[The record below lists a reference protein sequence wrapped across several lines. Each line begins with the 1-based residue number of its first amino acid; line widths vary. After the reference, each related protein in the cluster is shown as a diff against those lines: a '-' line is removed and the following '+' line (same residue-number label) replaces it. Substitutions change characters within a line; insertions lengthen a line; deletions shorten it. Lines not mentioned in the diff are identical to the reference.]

1 MFEILG
7 HLLYHLIRRSLICT
21 IVTEKGVQ
29 CISLNGTTYAATTL
43 VFNEDCRTSAPGFA
57 WTYVTLPS
65 STVDDGLVTKF
76 CFAGVSVKL
85 IHIRSS

>member
-7 HLLYHLIRRSLICT
+7 HLLYHLIRRSLICI

-43 VFNEDCRTSAPGFA
+43 VFNEDCVLGKLSPLSGYPVLYTFFRQKLTTALLESAEG
-57 WTYVTLPS
+57 
-65 STVDDGLVTKF
+65 
-76 CFAGVSVKL
+76 
-85 IHIRSS
+85 RE